1 MSSRRQ
7 GRPHRRPPSDGV
19 PLIPV
24 LLAVVLV
31 GLVLGAALST
41 VGYIHD
47 EVSGSQVTAAPGP
60 TDALI
65 PTPAP
70 SPSRFLPRLTPY
82 PAVVPTMQHTPRPKP
97 RPHPS
102 VKPLEPTPRP
112 SPKPLP
118 ATPKPSV
125 MTLPTLTPERTSA
138 PTSAPTLLLSVPAS
152 PTPSAQAV
160 TMSAPH
166 LSPVPTLQPKRK
178 LVSKRKQPEAAP
190 SQAAAAVSEAMPE
203 PTATPEPTPVPVP
216 TLVLEVDSEFGG
228 EAARAVRAYLSA
240 VRHTDEAAA
249 YAMLAKGL
257 SLSEESFM
265 DADARLTRI
274 HASATSVSAVV
285 QVDMLTA
292 RGPYVLTFS
301 VERGPKG
308 PIITSHDFVK
318 EK

>member
-1 MSSRRQ
+1 
-7 GRPHRRPPSDGV
+7 
-19 PLIPV
+19 
-24 LLAVVLV
+24 
-31 GLVLGAALST
+31 
-41 VGYIHD
+41 
-47 EVSGSQVTAAPGP
+47 
-60 TDALI
+60 
-65 PTPAP
+65 
-70 SPSRFLPRLTPY
+70 
-82 PAVVPTMQHTPRPKP
+82 
-97 RPHPS
+97 
-102 VKPLEPTPRP
+102 VKPLEPTPKP

-125 MTLPTLTPERTSA
+125 VTLPTLTPERTSV

-160 TMSAPH
+160 TTPVPH
-166 LSPVPTLQPKRK
+166 LSPVPTPQPKRK
-178 LVSKRKQPEAAP
+178 LVSKQKLPEAAP
-190 SQAAAAVSEAMPE
+190 SQAAAAVSEA
-203 PTATPEPTPVPVP
+203 TPEPTPVPAP